1 MTHRLAVHGHF
12 YSHASLLAVRDEQA
26 LIGDAAKGAVGQ
38 LPEGI
43 FGDIRGGT
51 AVIHT
56 CGVELDRAA
65 GGVVIRIRGD
75 TGFLKL
81 TRGGSGGD
89 DEDTVGG
96 GALNAVGG
104 GAMELQLLT
113 GALGQE
119 GGGSAAVAV
128 EGPDTAEGDHELRHL
143 VAVEAPGEGLLAAL
157 VHDDDDGAVCLDA
170 HEGTG
175 SGRLGISDGV
185 YIFAVLH
192 QGIELNGDQ
201 LLLPARNA
209 VVEPAHLGL
218 GHIGRAGNT
227 VLLVEVDDKT
237 GGGTPQGALAVGV
250 FHAVHDQGAQGLTDQ
265 LGVFF
270 IVGLVIPVQRNVR
283 SGDYVAV
290 AVLLCILDL
299 LGHDLN
305 LILFVFQTLRHF
317 IGTGHDLGVRVM
329 GIHLHHVAHLAVGAV
344 LFSQNDLRLGDT
356 GSQLPVTL
364 GDHFQ
369 IVALVLRILNG
380 KCGQGNCADEHKYAQ
395 KRGGQ
400 LCQKCFFH
408 NPAPFL
414 HL

>member
-1 MTHRLAVHGHF
+1 M
-12 YSHASLLAVRDEQA
+12 Q
-26 LIGDAAKGAVGQ
+26 
-38 LPEGI
+38 
-43 FGDIRGGT
+43 
-51 AVIHT
+51 
-56 CGVELDRAA
+56 
-65 GGVVIRIRGD
+65 
-75 TGFLKL
+75 
-81 TRGGSGGD
+81 
-89 DEDTVGG
+89 
-96 GALNAVGG
+96 
-104 GAMELQLLT
+104 LQLLA

-119 GGGSAAVAV
+119 GGGAAAVAV

-143 VAVEAPGEGLLAAL
+143 VAVEAAGEGLLAAL

-201 LLLPARNA
+201 LLLPARDA

-265 LGVFF
+265 LGVFL

-290 AVLLCILDL
+290 AVLLGILDL

-305 LILFVFQTLRHF
+305 LVLFVFQALRHF

-329 GIHLHHVAHLAVGAV
+329 GIHLHHVAYLSLRAV
-344 LFSQNDLRLGDT
+344 LFSQNDLRLGNA
-356 GSQLPVTL
+356 GSQLPVPL

-369 IVALVLRILNG
+369 IVALVLRILNSHRG
-380 KCGQGNCADEHKYAQ
+380 HRSDAHEHEHTQ
-395 KRGGQ
+395 EQRDQ
-400 LCQKCFFH
+400 LGRECFFH
-408 NPAPFL
+408 VLSPFWFFERTVVTVRIRGSDTAKES
-414 HL
+414 